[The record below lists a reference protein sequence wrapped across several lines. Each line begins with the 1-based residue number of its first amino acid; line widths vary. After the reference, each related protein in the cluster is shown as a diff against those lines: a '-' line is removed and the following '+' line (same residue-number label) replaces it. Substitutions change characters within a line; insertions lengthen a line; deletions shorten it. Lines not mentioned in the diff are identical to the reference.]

1 MPILQE
7 SSSEPARIKVA
18 ASAPLELMWVLHN
31 CEADHI
37 LSGPFTSLEPIRLD
51 LRAQLNSFWPDGVR
65 GFTEMMVLAHR
76 SGTVLDL
83 DLVGFFAGLEAA
95 IKARSD
101 SGTSLRVELPA
112 DRAAIIA
119 RLDSLRSDRQLRTR
133 YRSLLEAAWEAA
145 CPNWESEGRQVVA
158 AAVAD
163 WNRRLEEGVAFRELL
178 ERSRIWPGRTEFE
191 PVADVAAA
199 EGRLVMSPGW
209 YFGIIHVVDLDG
221 TIYLGRGVRREE
233 DEAMQRHVATKVA
246 GNLKALADPTRLSI
260 LLWLGRHPASV
271 TELAS
276 HFKLSQPTISAH
288 VQLLREAGLLI
299 EKPSG
304 RSAKLS
310 VSEQRLK
317 AFFSGVEESL
327 LLNLVK

>member
-7 SSSEPARIKVA
+7 SSSEPAGIKVA

-31 CEADHI
+31 CEADHA
-37 LSGPFTSLEPIRLD
+37 LTGQFTSLEPIRLD
-51 LRAQLNSFWPDGVR
+51 LRGQLNSFWPDGVR

-83 DLVGFFAGLEAA
+83 DLAGFFAGLEAA
-95 IKARSD
+95 IKAPAD
-101 SGTSLRVELPA
+101 SGTSLQVEPA
-112 DRAAIIA
+112 EDRTAIIA
-119 RLDSLRSDRQLRTR
+119 RLESLRSDRQLRAR

-158 AAVAD
+158 GVVSD
-163 WNRRLEEGVAFRELL
+163 WKRRVKDGAAFRDLL
-178 ERSRIWPGRTEFE
+178 EKSRIWPGRPEFE
-191 PVADVAAA
+191 QVADAAAA
-199 EGRLVMSPGW
+199 EGRLVLSPGW
-209 YFGIIHVVDLDG
+209 YYGICHVVDLDG
-221 TIYLGRGVRREE
+221 TIYLGRGVRNRE
-233 DEAMQRHVATKVA
+233 DDATQRHVATKVA

-260 LLWLGRHPASV
+260 LLWLGHHPASV

-299 EKPSG
+299 EKQSG

-317 AFFSGVEESL
+317 EFFAGAQDAL
-327 LLNLVK
+327 LLNLMK